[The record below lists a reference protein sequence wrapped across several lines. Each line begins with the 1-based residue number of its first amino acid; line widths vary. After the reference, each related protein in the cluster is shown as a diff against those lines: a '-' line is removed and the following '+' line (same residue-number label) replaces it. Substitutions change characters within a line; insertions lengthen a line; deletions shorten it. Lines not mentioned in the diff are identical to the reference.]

1 MASKTKK
8 STKPDELENPLG
20 LGHLSELVNVKEED
34 DDRVVQFAESE
45 GVALIAFIASYVP
58 VRVSPI
64 EEVRA
69 AISLPDE
76 FGIEALVELL
86 REAGTQDAYL
96 LVNSL
101 GGAMSSSYK
110 IARAIRSTLDNI
122 VTFVPHIA
130 ASGGTLLAL
139 TGNEIVMGPMSHL
152 SPLDVQMRYKG
163 TSVSAATF
171 MRFFG
176 RASGW
181 FERMAPEEAPY
192 PLRSLADKLDPFIM
206 EEWNGV
212 MEAAVSYVSE
222 ILELAGYGDGEE
234 AAQNLVL
241 RFPTH
246 SYVITRDKAREIG
259 FNVKDSEDFKDI
271 WGTMRYWLSKYVF
284 TEEPTHCIRY
294 VLPTSSMKKND
305 AVKEENE

>member
-1 MASKTKK
+1 VASKTKK

-101 GGAMSSSYK
+101 GGA
-110 IARAIRSTLDNI
+110 NE
-122 VTFVPHIA
+122 FVLQDCQGYSLHPRQHRYLRTTYRCKA
-130 ASGGTLLAL
+130 A
-139 TGNEIVMGPMSHL
+139 
-152 SPLDVQMRYKG
+152 
-163 TSVSAATF
+163 
-171 MRFFG
+171 
-176 RASGW
+176 
-181 FERMAPEEAPY
+181 APC
-192 PLRSLADKLDPFIM
+192 L
-206 EEWNGV
+206 
-212 MEAAVSYVSE
+212 
-222 ILELAGYGDGEE
+222 
-234 AAQNLVL
+234 
-241 RFPTH
+241 H
-246 SYVITRDKAREIG
+246 
-259 FNVKDSEDFKDI
+259 
-271 WGTMRYWLSKYVF
+271 
-284 TEEPTHCIRY
+284 
-294 VLPTSSMKKND
+294 
-305 AVKEENE
+305 